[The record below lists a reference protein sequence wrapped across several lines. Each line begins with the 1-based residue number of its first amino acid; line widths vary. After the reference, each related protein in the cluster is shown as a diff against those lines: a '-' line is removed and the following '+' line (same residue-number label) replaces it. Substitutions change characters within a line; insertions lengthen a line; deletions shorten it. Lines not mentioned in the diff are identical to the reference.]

1 MVRVVREFYLMVP
14 SSPKPKKARGEN
26 KPGKTRRPPLIGA
39 HMSIAGGISLSLDR
53 GRDLDCRTIQIFT
66 RNATQWKASPL
77 SEEEVLSFKNMQKQT
92 GISPVVVHDS
102 YLINIASP
110 DPGKLAASL
119 KSLQEEMERTEALGI
134 PYLVMHPGAHMGT
147 GEEEGLLQIS
157 RSLNNLHKKT
167 SGFSMKILLET
178 TAGQGTNLGYRFEQ
192 LERIMASV
200 IEPERIGICV
210 DTCHIFAA
218 GYDIRTS
225 QGYEETVSSLVA
237 LFGLEK
243 IRCIHVNDSQKE
255 FGSRVDRHEH
265 IGQGKIGLTAFRCLM
280 KDPRFRNVPKILE
293 TPKGDNDDMDR
304 QNLDRLLKLA

>member
-1 MVRVVREFYLMVP
+1 
-14 SSPKPKKARGEN
+14 
-26 KPGKTRRPPLIGA
+26 
-39 HMSIAGGISLSLDR
+39 MSIAGGISLSLDR

-66 RNATQWKASPL
+66 RNATQWKAPPL

-134 PYLVMHPGAHMGT
+134 PYLVMHPGAHMGA
-147 GEEEGLLQIS
+147 GEEEGLLKIS
-157 RSLNNLHKKT
+157 RSLNDLHKKT

-192 LERIMASV
+192 IERIMASV
-200 IEPERIGICV
+200 IEPERLGVCV

-225 QGYEETVSSLVA
+225 QGYEETVNSLVA

-280 KDPRFRNVPKILE
+280 KDPRFLNVPKILE